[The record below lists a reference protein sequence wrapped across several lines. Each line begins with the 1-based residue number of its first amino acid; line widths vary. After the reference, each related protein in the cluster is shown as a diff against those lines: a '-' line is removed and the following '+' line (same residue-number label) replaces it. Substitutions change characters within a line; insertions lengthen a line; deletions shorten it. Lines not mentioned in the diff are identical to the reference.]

1 MVEIAGHQA
10 TTCPAC
16 ARRIRGEQLRLIQ
29 KTKTQAPLTK
39 PLSLRTEKTRKKVR
53 TKPQPIEKSAKEY
66 ELVDD
71 FGTRIKKARE
81 ELGLKIEHIAKAIN
95 IKTSTLSKIEA
106 GKIVPSYEVAR
117 ALEKTLDVKI
127 IIRGTS
133 EISIGGIEQLGPP
146 PSITLGELANLK
158 EKKRRR

>member
-29 KTKTQAPLTK
+29 KTKAQIPLTE
-39 PLSLRTEKTRKKVR
+39 PPRTEKKRKRVR
-53 TKPQPIEKSAKEY
+53 TKSQPIEKSVMEY
-66 ELVDD
+66 ELVED

-133 EISIGGIEQLGPP
+133 EISIGRIEQSGPP
-146 PSITLGELANLK
+146 PPITLGELANLK